1 MVAAS
6 GELMSDQNIQDQ
18 EPPIQGAR
26 LLKRAIEQ
34 FRQLESVGIE
44 RDVAGNRKL
53 LYSHYA
59 GLVLLSLF
67 NPAMQSV
74 RGLTDA
80 SKLRKVQK
88 LIGNQKVSVGS
99 FSESVRVFDPEHL
112 RVIFEQSLECSP
124 AAVTGAG
131 PRKNTLE

>member
-1 MVAAS
+1 
-6 GELMSDQNIQDQ
+6 MSDQKILDQ

-34 FRQLESVGIE
+34 FRQLESVGVE

-88 LIGNQKVSVGS
+88 LIGNLFGNISSRSGARNRCWRAFQRLLKNDTQML
-99 FSESVRVFDPEHL
+99 RIEHAHRL
-112 RVIFEQSLECSP
+112 TERS
-124 AAVTGAG
+124 
-131 PRKNTLE
+131 R

>member
-1 MVAAS
+1 
-6 GELMSDQNIQDQ
+6 MSNQKIQEQ

-34 FRQLESVGIE
+34 FRRLESVGVE
-44 RDVAGNRKL
+44 RDVSGNRKL

-99 FSESVRVFDPEHL
+99 FSESVQVFDSEHL